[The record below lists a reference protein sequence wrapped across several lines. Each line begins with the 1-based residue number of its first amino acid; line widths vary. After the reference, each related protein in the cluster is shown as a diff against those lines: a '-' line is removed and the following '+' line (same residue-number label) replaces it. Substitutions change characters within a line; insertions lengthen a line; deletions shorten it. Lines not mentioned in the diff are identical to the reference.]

1 MSRWRALRWTLG
13 RHGEL
18 VLAATLVAMVAYEA
32 AEIWLLEDREARS
45 LSVAI
50 AFHGLQIA
58 AVVIATTLAV
68 RAWRRKTALERQLAA
83 EVERAVTAQESERRR
98 IAYELHDSISPLIV
112 SAKQHVDT
120 GRDLLPGAPPGSAE
134 GRAEGQLETAAE
146 RLQLAIVEMRRVLK
160 GLRPAALAGDG
171 LEAAVRRSV
180 DEAASES
187 GWAATFTSGLGDEPL
202 PPAVEAA
209 AYRILQ
215 EALTNAGK
223 HARTERV
230 DVALRREEG
239 WLLLDVRDHGIGLED
254 STAGS
259 NGLGLVSMK
268 ERARLVGGTC
278 RIERDPS
285 RGILVQARL
294 PVPPSTRSAT

>member
-1 MSRWRALRWTLG
+1 MSRWRALRRNLG
-13 RHGEL
+13 RHEEL
-18 VLAATLVAMVAYEA
+18 VLAATVLVMAAYEA
-32 AEIWLLEDREARS
+32 AEIWLLADRPARS

-50 AFHGLQIA
+50 SFHALQVA
-58 AVVIATTLAV
+58 AVAIATMLAV
-68 RAWRRKTALERQLAA
+68 RAWRRKTAQERQLAA
-83 EVERAVTAQESERRR
+83 EVERAVTAQEDERRR

-112 SAKQHVDT
+112 SAKQHLDT
-120 GRDLLPGAPPGSAE
+120 CRDLFPLEP
-134 GRAEGQLETAAE
+134 GRAEGQLSTAAE
-146 RLQLAIVEMRRVLK
+146 RLELAIVEMRRVLK
-160 GLRPAALAGDG
+160 GLRPAALADDS

-180 DEAASES
+180 DEAASEA

-230 DVALRREEG
+230 EVALRREGG
-239 WLLLDVRDHGIGLED
+239 WLLLDVRDHGIGLERG
-254 STAGS
+254 STAVSHGI
-259 NGLGLVSMK
+259 GLVSMK

-278 RIERDPS
+278 RIERDAS

>member
-1 MSRWRALRWTLG
+1 MSRWGALRWTLG

-32 AEIWLLEDREARS
+32 AEIWLLEDRRAWS

-50 AFHGLQIA
+50 SFHGLQIA
-58 AVVIATTLAV
+58 AVAIATALAV
-68 RAWRRKTALERQLAA
+68 RAWRRKTAQERQLAA
-83 EVERAVTAQESERRR
+83 EVERAVTAQEDERRR

-120 GRDLLPGAPPGSAE
+120 CRDLVPGEP
-134 GRAEGQLETAAE
+134 GRAEGQLATAAE

-180 DEAASES
+180 NEAASEA
-187 GWAATFTSGLGDEPL
+187 GWVATFTSGLGDEPL

-230 DVALRREEG
+230 EVALRREGG
-239 WLLLDVRDHGIGLED
+239 WLLLDVRDHGIGLERG
-254 STAGS
+254 SKEGS

-278 RIERDPS
+278 RIERDAS
-285 RGILVQARL
+285 SGILVQARL